1 MRNARRY
8 DHYDTTGPKV
18 FAGEFAAHDRPG
30 EDGRRKNNWFSALT
44 EAAFMTGIERNAGI
58 VRMAS
63 YAPLLAHVDAWQ
75 WSPNLIWFNNLV
87 SFGTPNYY
95 VQQLFST
102 HKGSFVIPALMD
114 NAVLAGQDSLYA
126 SATIDDK
133 TNEII
138 IKLVNANPVERTVR
152 FDIATRT
159 GIDKRARV
167 TSLTSSDWQAENTVE
182 EPLKIAPVNKE
193 LMVTSKKFLYTAAP
207 GSMNV
212 IRIKR
217 K

>member
-1 MRNARRY
+1 
-8 DHYDTTGPKV
+8 
-18 FAGEFAAHDRPG
+18 
-30 EDGRRKNNWFSALT
+30 
-44 EAAFMTGIERNAGI
+44 MTGIERNAGI

-102 HKGSFVIPALMD
+102 HKGSFVIPALME

>member
-1 MRNARRY
+1 M
-8 DHYDTTGPKV
+8 
-18 FAGEFAAHDRPG
+18 E
-30 EDGRRKNNWFSALT
+30 
-44 EAAFMTGIERNAGI
+44 
-58 VRMAS
+58 
-63 YAPLLAHVDAWQ
+63 
-75 WSPNLIWFNNLV
+75 
-87 SFGTPNYY
+87 
-95 VQQLFST
+95 
-102 HKGSFVIPALMD
+102 